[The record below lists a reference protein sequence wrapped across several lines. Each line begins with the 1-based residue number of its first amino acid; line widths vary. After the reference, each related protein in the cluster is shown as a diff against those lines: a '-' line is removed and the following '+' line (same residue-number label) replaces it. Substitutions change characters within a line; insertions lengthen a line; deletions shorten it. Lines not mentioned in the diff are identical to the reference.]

1 MTRPTTSDIP
11 RLLREDPPVSRYLN
25 YTQAAA
31 YLAMPVGT
39 LRSLVSH
46 RKIPHARMGPR
57 LVRFELADLDAWI
70 AAHKQCAVVP

>member
-1 MTRPTTSDIP
+1 VTVDAA
-11 RLLREDPPVSRYLN
+11 LLEAKRYLN
-25 YTQAAA
+25 YKQAAE
-31 YLAMPVGT
+31 YLSMPIGT

-70 AAHKQCAVVP
+70 AQHKVTP

>member
-1 MTRPTTSDIP
+1 MTRPTASDIP
-11 RLLREDPPVSRYLN
+11 RLLREEPTLRYLN
-25 YTQAAA
+25 YAQAAE